1 MSSANITLKDIIE
14 RKIAYAKNE
23 RDNAVP
29 IDFSVTDPY
38 HFTYEEFIAMHDTEI
53 KAFEEMLEDIE
64 IMSEE
69 EFTEKYIAIAKTLG
83 KQIEEEQDE
92 KYNKIAEA
100 KANGTDIREVLKD
113 FPWNVEIEWY
123 NNTVWYILTL
133 FDKKNMFA
141 D

>member
-29 IDFSVTDPY
+29 KDFVSDDSY
-38 HFTYEEFIAMHDTEI
+38 DFTYEEFIRVQNSEI
-53 KAFEEMLEDIE
+53 KALEDMLADIE
-64 IMSEE
+64 IMSEKD
-69 EFTEKYIAIAKTLG
+69 FTEKYTAIAENLV
-83 KQIEEEQDE
+83 KQMEEERE
-92 KYNKIAEA
+92 EEENRIAEA

-113 FPWNVEIEWY
+113 FPWNVEREWY
-123 NNTVWYILTL
+123 NNTVWDILTL
-133 FDKKNMFA
+133 FDKRNMFA